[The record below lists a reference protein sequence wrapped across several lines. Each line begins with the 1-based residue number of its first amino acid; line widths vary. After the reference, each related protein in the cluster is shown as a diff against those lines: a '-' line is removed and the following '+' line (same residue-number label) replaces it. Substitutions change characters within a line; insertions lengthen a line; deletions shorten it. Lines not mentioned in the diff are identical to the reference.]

1 MHSHWGSAKI
11 CKELK
16 CCSVLVRTVKHEEQ
30 SYYNLIVL
38 TNYAALAIG
47 HWLRFSLLYL
57 SSVDVM
63 CHVSGLSA
71 LELTRLNVGL
81 TLVLTLGSGAA
92 L

>member
-1 MHSHWGSAKI
+1 MA
-11 CKELK
+11 LN
-16 CCSVLVRTVKHEEQ
+16 VKHEEQ
-30 SYYNLIVL
+30 GYCNLIVL
-38 TNYAALAIG
+38 TNYAPLAIG